1 MDKQASSAS
10 SVISLP
16 QGGGALHGLGE
27 KFAPDLFTGTGN
39 FSVPIALPPGRNGL
53 QPQLTLTYSTGNGN
67 GPFGLGWSL
76 SVPGVSR
83 KTSHGIPRYN
93 EHATADD
100 SKRDVFLLSGSED
113 LVKVSGSYP
122 GRVRY
127 RPRTEGLFARIEHVR
142 DETGNYWEVRTKDG
156 LISRYGTKRSADI
169 TRTWSDPSVTRDP
182 SSDNPDRIFSWKLTE
197 TRDPFGNAIVY
208 DYLRDAGEQ
217 DAHRWDQPLLKRIRY
232 VDYGDPANPAFLV
245 HVDFDYEPRPDSFSD
260 YRPGFETRTTLRCH
274 TITITTYTMDRVAHK
289 VREYRFIYEQ
299 DPHNGVSL
307 LSQIEVFGFDDAGTI
322 SEKPVLPPLTYGYS
336 RFEPDKRQ
344 FKSVTGQALP
354 LPSLVTPDVDFVD
367 LHGNG
372 LPDVVEMNGVVR
384 YWRNLGDGQFDLP
397 RPMQDAP
404 PHRLHDPG
412 VQFIDAN
419 GDGRVDLL
427 VTAVPLSGYY
437 PMSDSPAWDRKSF
450 QPYAQAPTVSFE
462 DSEVK
467 LLDLDGDGITDVLRS
482 GSRFECF
489 FNDPDPQRAWQ
500 RTAFVERQDLDRF
513 PNVNFS
519 DQRIRLAD
527 MTGDGLQD
535 IAAIH
540 DGHIDYWPNL
550 GYGRWGRRIRMRH
563 SPRFPFGYDP
573 QHILLG
579 DVDGDGLADLVYVD
593 HGRVLLWIN
602 QSGNAWGE
610 EPIMIS
616 GTPPMTSAT
625 AVRLVDLKGTGVS
638 GLLWSRDANNGS
650 TRDQLRFLDFTGG
663 SKPYLLNRMNNNM
676 GAETRVEYRPSTQ
689 DYLRDRQHPQTRW
702 RTPLPF
708 PVQVVDKVEVID
720 HISKTKLVTTY
731 KYHHGYFDG
740 REREFRGF
748 GRVDQFDSETFEE
761 FTNSSLHGSGDVFT
775 NISSA
780 YHVPPVETRS
790 WFHTG
795 IYFDEDHRAHV
806 STPFD
811 YRELTNEFR
820 KEFYRDDGEAV
831 AIDEHEVATGE
842 TPHEAYRA
850 LRGAVLRTEVY
861 ANDGSA
867 KAEHPYQVTENR
879 YRVTQ
884 LQPKDGNH
892 HTVYLSHPIES
903 LSYHYERNP
912 TDPRISHALTLA
924 VDAFGNPLKSIA
936 IGYGRRQPDPA
947 LPTQADR
954 DKQTR
959 TLITYTENSYTN
971 SIDDPIFDPDN
982 YRIPLPSETRTYE
995 LTGFKPADNAKR
1007 FSLGEWVEDD
1017 FARLKQ
1023 SVEIKYEETADPSR
1037 EQKRLI
1043 EHVRTR
1049 YRKNDLTALL
1059 PLGTIESLAL
1069 PGESY
1074 KLAFTPGCLRRSM
1087 VTVSRIRCWPPM
1099 APMFIT
1105 KGMPTGGFPRGGFFT
1120 RRM

>member
-1 MDKQASSAS
+1 
-10 SVISLP
+10 
-16 QGGGALHGLGE
+16 
-27 KFAPDLFTGTGN
+27 
-39 FSVPIALPPGRNGL
+39 
-53 QPQLTLTYSTGNGN
+53 
-67 GPFGLGWSL
+67 
-76 SVPGVSR
+76 
-83 KTSHGIPRYN
+83 
-93 EHATADD
+93 
-100 SKRDVFLLSGSED
+100 
-113 LVKVSGSYP
+113 VSGDYP

-156 LISRYGTKRSADI
+156 MSSRYGTKRSADI
-169 TRTWSDPSVTRDP
+169 TGTWSDPSVTRDP
-182 SSDNPDRIFSWKLTE
+182 SSDNHDRIFSWKLTE

-274 TITITTYTMDRVAHK
+274 TITITTQTMDGVAHK

-354 LPSLVTPDVDFVD
+354 LPSLATPDVDLVD

-372 LPDVVEMNGVVR
+372 LPDVVEMNGAVR
-384 YWRNLGDGQFDLP
+384 YWRNLGHGQFDLP

-404 PHRLHDPG
+404 PHRLRDPG

-427 VTAVPLSGYY
+427 ITAAPLSGYY

-450 QPYAQAPTVSFE
+450 QPYAQAPTVNFE
-462 DSEVK
+462 DPEVK

-489 FNDPDPQRAWQ
+489 FNDPDPRRAWQ
-500 RTAFVERQDLDRF
+500 RTAFVERQDLDQF

-519 DQRIRLAD
+519 DRRIRLAD

-535 IAAIH
+535 IVAIH
-540 DGHIDYWPNL
+540 DGTIEYWPNH
-550 GYGRWGRRIRMRH
+550 GHGRWGRRIRMRH
-563 SPRFPFGYDP
+563 SPRFPYSYDP

-602 QSGNAWGE
+602 QSGNTWSE

-616 GTPPMTSAT
+616 GTPPMTSTT
-625 AVRLVDLKGTGVS
+625 AVRLVDLEGTGVS

-811 YRELTNEFR
+811 YLM
-820 KEFYRDDGEAV
+820 
-831 AIDEHEVATGE
+831 
-842 TPHEAYRA
+842 
-850 LRGAVLRTEVY
+850 L
-861 ANDGSA
+861 
-867 KAEHPYQVTENR
+867 
-879 YRVTQ
+879 
-884 LQPKDGNH
+884 
-892 HTVYLSHPIES
+892 
-903 LSYHYERNP
+903 
-912 TDPRISHALTLA
+912 
-924 VDAFGNPLKSIA
+924 
-936 IGYGRRQPDPA
+936 PDFVVS
-947 LPTQADR
+947 Q
-954 DKQTR
+954 
-959 TLITYTENSYTN
+959 
-971 SIDDPIFDPDN
+971 
-982 YRIPLPSETRTYE
+982 
-995 LTGFKPADNAKR
+995 
-1007 FSLGEWVEDD
+1007 
-1017 FARLKQ
+1017 
-1023 SVEIKYEETADPSR
+1023 
-1037 EQKRLI
+1037 
-1043 EHVRTR
+1043 
-1049 YRKNDLTALL
+1049 
-1059 PLGTIESLAL
+1059 GT
-1069 PGESY
+1069 
-1074 KLAFTPGCLRRSM
+1074 K
-1087 VTVSRIRCWPPM
+1087 
-1099 APMFIT
+1099 
-1105 KGMPTGGFPRGGFFT
+1105 K
-1120 RRM
+1120 